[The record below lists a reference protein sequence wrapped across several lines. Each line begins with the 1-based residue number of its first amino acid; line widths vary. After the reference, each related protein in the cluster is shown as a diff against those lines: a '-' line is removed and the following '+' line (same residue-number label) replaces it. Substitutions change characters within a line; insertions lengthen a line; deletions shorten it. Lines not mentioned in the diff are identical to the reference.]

1 MLCSLMELVEYDAE
15 AIAKLVVVGVL
26 QGGTCG
32 FSMVAPFVYRG
43 LAQGTNGRE

>member
-15 AIAKLVVVGVL
+15 AIEKLVVVGVL

-32 FSMVAPFVYRG
+32 FSLVAPFAYPG
-43 LAQGTNGRE
+43 ACAGN